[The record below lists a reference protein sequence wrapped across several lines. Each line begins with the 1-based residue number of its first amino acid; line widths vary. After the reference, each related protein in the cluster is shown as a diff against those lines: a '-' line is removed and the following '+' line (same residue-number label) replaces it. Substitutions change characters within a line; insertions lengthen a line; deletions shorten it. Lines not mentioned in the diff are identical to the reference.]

1 MLSLAFVYID
11 TIVVLGNTIIKD
23 IFEELKVF
31 FLYSLRNQLLFAK
44 YFQRKDIKDFKD
56 IKVLQSLTAFYDPQN
71 NEIITFYFM

>member
-44 YFQRKDIKDFKD
+44 YFHRKDIKVFKD
-56 IKVLQSLTAFYDPQN
+56 IKVLQSLTAFYDP
-71 NEIITFYFM
+71 